1 MMMDRPLLIAPI
13 MEYAAAYHGDREIVS
28 RTVEGPI
35 HRYTYRD
42 SYRRMQKLANALV
55 ALGVKP
61 GDRVG
66 TLAWNGY
73 RHLELY
79 YAVSGIG
86 AVCHTINPR
95 LFPDQLAYII
105 NHAQD
110 RFLFADLTFVPLVEA
125 LAPQLDSLEATVV
138 MTDRAHMP
146 ETGLD
151 KVHCYEELLDEQPE
165 SFEWTEFDDN
175 TAAMLCY
182 TSGTTG
188 HPKGALYSHRSTLLH
203 ALCCLAGTDGNW
215 ASSRDSF
222 LVVVPMFHVC
232 AWGAPYSCPM
242 VGAKLVFPG
251 PGYDGESLHGLIED
265 EGVTTTAGVP
275 TIWLGL
281 LEYLGRSGKRLD
293 GLKRMVCGG
302 AAPPMALIRTMQEN
316 YGVEF
321 IQGWGMTETSPV
333 AAVCS
338 MTPEMEAMSE
348 EERYAIK
355 AKAGRPP
362 FGVEL
367 KIVDDA
373 GQPLPHDGEAS
384 GELLVRG
391 PYVIGGYYGD
401 ETASEAAFD
410 AEGWFRTGDV
420 ATIDPQGYLQ
430 ITDRTKDLIK
440 SGGEWISSIELE
452 NAVMAQ
458 PDVAEAAAIARPHPK
473 WLERP
478 LLVIVPKPGASPS
491 KEDILGFLADKVAK
505 WWLPDDVV
513 FAEDLPHTATG
524 KISKAQLRERFKDYE
539 LPTV

>member
-61 GDRVG
+61 GDRIG

-175 TAAMLCY
+175 TAAMLCC
-182 TSGTTG
+182 SLLPGRHRRELG
-188 HPKGALYSHRSTLLH
+188 QQPGQLPGRRADVPRLRLGGALQLSHGR
-203 ALCCLAGTDGNW
+203 
-215 ASSRDSF
+215 RQ
-222 LVVVPMFHVC
+222 
-232 AWGAPYSCPM
+232 
-242 VGAKLVFPG
+242 
-251 PGYDGESLHGLIED
+251 
-265 EGVTTTAGVP
+265 AGVP
-275 TIWLGL
+275 GAGL
-281 LEYLGRSGKRLD
+281 RRGKPPRVDRGRRRHDDRRGADHLA
-293 GLKRMVCGG
+293 G
-302 AAPPMALIRTMQEN
+302 AARIPRTSA
-316 YGVEF
+316 
-321 IQGWGMTETSPV
+321 WS
-333 AAVCS
+333 
-338 MTPEMEAMSE
+338 
-348 EERYAIK
+348 
-355 AKAGRPP
+355 
-362 FGVEL
+362 
-367 KIVDDA
+367 
-373 GQPLPHDGEAS
+373 
-384 GELLVRG
+384 
-391 PYVIGGYYGD
+391 
-401 ETASEAAFD
+401 
-410 AEGWFRTGDV
+410 AEGRRRRW
-420 ATIDPQGYLQ
+420 P
-430 ITDRTKDLIK
+430 
-440 SGGEWISSIELE
+440 
-452 NAVMAQ
+452 
-458 PDVAEAAAIARPHPK
+458 
-473 WLERP
+473 
-478 LLVIVPKPGASPS
+478 
-491 KEDILGFLADKVAK
+491 
-505 WWLPDDVV
+505 
-513 FAEDLPHTATG
+513 
-524 KISKAQLRERFKDYE
+524 
-539 LPTV
+539 